1 MKRVLLALA
10 ISLIFTAC
18 ATRRVAIY
26 CEPQKAD
33 IYVDEQLMGQ
43 GIVYY
48 NIPRGQKYITISC
61 GEDGAIYT
69 SRKYY
74 TKSIGSVVNI
84 YLEEFKRYSSD
95 KSTLSTD

>member
-10 ISLIFTAC
+10 ISMIFTSC
-18 ATRRVAIY
+18 ATRRVVIY

-61 GEDGAIYT
+61 GEDGVIYT
-69 SRKYY
+69 SRIFNA
-74 TKSIGSVVNI
+74 KSIAAEINI
-84 YLEEFKRYSSD
+84 RLDEYKRYSSD
-95 KSTLSTD
+95 NNSLSPL